1 MKKNHTVLLL
11 LVLLIIGSDSCK
23 KVDKIPST
31 EKQVIIDDKAFN
43 TYPNDPSFISDAKI
57 TGDSLQIKFGASC
70 CSGNSWIIKL
80 VGSREVVYSDPPR
93 RLIRLSLKNDEIC
106 MMACVKTVI
115 FDLKPFRVSGGKI
128 ILNLNGW
135 SGQLLYNY

>member
-1 MKKNHTVLLL
+1 MNKNHTVLLL
-11 LVLLIIGSDSCK
+11 FVVLIIGSDSCK

-31 EKQVIIDDKAFN
+31 EKQVIIDDHAFN
-43 TYPNDPSFISDAKI
+43 TYPNDPFFISDAKI

-80 VGSREVVYSDPPR
+80 VGSQEVLYSDPPQR
-93 RLIRLSLKNDEIC
+93 SIRLSLKNDELC
-106 MMACVKTVI
+106 MMACGKTVI
-115 FDLKPFRVSGGKI
+115 FDLKPFRVSGGEI